1 MLRFLL
7 LIVLL
12 VLGHEQASANPRY
25 SDPDGCLSCH
35 AYEGLNYID
44 ENGVMRSSTI
54 DSSHYASSLHGSVP
68 CMDCHREVKDYP
80 HKVENT
86 EVDCSESCHIEEPSE
101 GVKYSHDVIHE
112 EMDKSVHAGG
122 WYKGLT
128 GGNRLEEIETEQDP
142 SCRLCHSNTLYI
154 AETQLANFKKEFD
167 HAETECGNC
176 HQGKA
181 WMGQF
186 GGHILRRLVGRRW
199 NNQENNQMCI
209 DCHGDVKK
217 MRDVEQEDPET
228 LEKHPPS
235 DRFVHSAD
243 SYAKTLHGRL
253 IVDGSLYGASCIDCH
268 APEGWKHE
276 IRSYTDPVSASH
288 PDNLPETC
296 GQSNCHGYTK
306 KPGNEGF
313 TLTDMHDISL
323 VGLIFMDK
331 PFEVEAVRESKWFWS
346 SWPLL
351 LISLVFAISSIV
363 WWVRFRNTKKII
375 PIVGGDRFE
384 TVMIGRKSKAK
395 RKASAK
401 KLVAKKTV
409 KPRAKAAV
417 EIKEP
422 VTPDAVGGKESLT
435 STPIVSTEKQVT
447 QAEPGLQVDSETPKS
462 TTEAVVEKEKTV
474 ETENLNTKLPK
485 VDNDPNDKGA

>member
-1 MLRFLL
+1 MFRYLL
-7 LIVLL
+7 LTLL
-12 VLGHEQASANPRY
+12 LLTSFNTFANPRY

-35 AYEGLNYID
+35 AYSGLNYID

-54 DSSHYASSLHGSVP
+54 DRNHYASSLHGSVP
-68 CMDCHREVKDYP
+68 CKDCHREVVDYP

-86 EVDCSESCHIEEPSE
+86 EADCSESCHIEEPSE

-122 WYKGLT
+122 WFKGLT

-142 SCRLCHSNTLYI
+142 SCRRCHSNTLYI
-154 AETQLANFKKEFD
+154 AEAQLKQFKAEFD

-209 DCHGDVKK
+209 DCHGDNKK

-228 LEKHPPS
+228 KEKHPPS
-235 DRFVHSAD
+235 DRFIHSAD

-253 IVDGSLYGASCIDCH
+253 IVDDSAWGASCIDCH

-276 IRSYTDPVSASH
+276 IHSYTDTESASH

-296 GQSNCHGYTK
+296 GQSNCHGYAK

-313 TLTDMHDISL
+313 TMTDMHDVSL
-323 VGLIFMDK
+323 LGLTSMNK
-331 PFEVEAVRESKWFWS
+331 PLSTESLLVSNWFWS
-346 SWPLL
+346 SWPLML
-351 LISLVFAISSIV
+351 AGLVFMLGSLI
-363 WWVRFRNTKKII
+363 WWLFYRHTKKIL

-384 TVMIGRKSKAK
+384 RVMIGRKAKSTRKKSTAKPAAKSKAI
-395 RKASAK
+395 ATG
-401 KLVAKKTV
+401 KTIQ
-409 KPRAKAAV
+409 PENAQ
-417 EIKEP
+417 
-422 VTPDAVGGKESLT
+422 
-435 STPIVSTEKQVT
+435 EKQVNK
-447 QAEPGLQVDSETPKS
+447 EPENKPSVG
-462 TTEAVVEKEKTV
+462 EKTESPTDNKTSEIV
-474 ETENLNTKLPK
+474 KTEDKKPQLTDLDKTGAEQAKP
-485 VDNDPNDKGA
+485 DNDQDKKGG